1 MPNCPEPNCPG
12 AKFSG
17 CQSVLFYY
25 LGAKLSA
32 FIILVPNCP
41 LYYLGAKLSG
51 AKLSGAKLSYNLG
64 WDGMVT
70 IGHRSS
76 KKTYGAIKYKI
87 SG

>member
-1 MPNCPEPNCPG
+1 MPNCP
-12 AKFSG
+12 F
-17 CQSVLFYY
+17 L
-25 LGAKLSA
+25 LS
-32 FIILVPNCP
+32 VPNCP
-41 LYYLGAKLSG
+41 ILTLGAKLSG

-87 SG
+87 SGSVGECFVLFEETKKK

>member
-1 MPNCPEPNCPG
+1 MPNCPVPNC
-12 AKFSG
+12 
-17 CQSVLFYY
+17 
-25 LGAKLSA
+25 
-32 FIILVPNCP
+32 LVPNCP